1 VSTPL
6 DEYKAALPHDGKG
19 APPPAGKTAPATAT
33 AKRKH
38 HPVLI
43 GLGVVAAL
51 VVLFVLFFDWNMLKH
66 PIERRVTAATGRAF
80 HIDGD
85 LSVKLSL
92 KPRITVDGLRL
103 GNLPGAKTP
112 EMASVQRLQ
121 LRLHLVPLV
130 FKHDVVLSEVR
141 VTKPDL
147 LLERLGDGREN
158 WVFPKGKAEWPEI
171 RDLEVGDGRFRFRD
185 VKMDT
190 DLAFDVTSGAR
201 GVDARVAPLQIDGK
215 GKYRGNQVAVDGRID
230 SPLALAEKTRPYR
243 IDLRAHAGATSATAK
258 GTLAGLQLHGF
269 RLDFGLRGPSLDLLF
284 PLLGIALPDTPP
296 YRLQGL
302 LTREERTWHYDDFT
316 GKVGDSDLAGDASV
330 RTGGKRPFLK
340 ADLVSKHLD
349 LDDLNGFLG
358 APPQVT
364 AGESATPE
372 QRAEAAARAASTHVL
387 PDRDF
392 ELAKLRNMDADV
404 RLRAHHIE
412 TRKLPVETMDAHLY
426 VDDAVLRLDPITF
439 GVAGGTL
446 GGKIRLDARK
456 PRIASS
462 ATLHARGMD
471 LAELFPGVEVTKTSV
486 GRVGGDLN
494 LSGSGNSVAKMLG
507 TSTGDVGLTMG
518 RGRISNLLLELAGID
533 IAESLKFMIGKDR
546 TVPIR
551 CAFSQF
557 TVKDGLM
564 DTRRLAFDTTDTV
577 VFGSGTVNLRDESLK
592 LTLKPQPKDHSLLAL
607 RTTLLVDGSFKDP
620 NVHPDIAKITL
631 RLAAAALLGAV
642 TPPAALL
649 ATYETGPG
657 KNKQVAC
664 EGGPSNDEREALQT
678 AKREAAPRRD

>member
-1 VSTPL
+1 VSTRK
-6 DEYKAALPHDGKG
+6 DKAATKPAAVPSTSSG
-19 APPPAGKTAPATAT
+19 AEGTGAAAPR
-33 AKRKH
+33 RKH
-38 HPVLI
+38 HVVL
-43 GLGVVAAL
+43 GTLAVVAAAI
-51 VVLFVLFFDWNMLKH
+51 VLFVLFFDWNMLKH
-66 PIERRVTAATGRAF
+66 PIERRVTAASGREF

-103 GNLPGAKTP
+103 GNLPGAKER

-121 LRLHLVPLV
+121 MRLHLVPLV
-130 FKHDVVLSEVR
+130 FKHDVVLSEVK
-141 VTKPDL
+141 VTKPRL
-147 LLERLGDGREN
+147 LLERLADGREN

-171 RDLEVGDGRFRFRD
+171 RGLDVGDGTFRFRD

-201 GVDARVAPLQIDGK
+201 RMDSRVAPLRIDGK

-230 SPLALAEKTRPYR
+230 SPLALADKARPYR
-243 IDLRAHAGATSATAK
+243 IDLRGHAGPTSATAK

-330 RTGGKRPFLK
+330 RTGGDRPFLK
-340 ADLVSKHLD
+340 ADLVSRHLD
-349 LDDLNGFLG
+349 LDDLAGFIG

-364 AGESATPE
+364 AGESASSE
-372 QRAEAAARAASTHVL
+372 QRAAAAARAASPRVL
-387 PDRDF
+387 PDRPF
-392 ELAKLRNMDADV
+392 QLAKLRRMDADV
-404 RLRAHHIE
+404 RLKARRIE
-412 TRKLPVETMDAHLY
+412 TRKLPVDTMDAHLFL
-426 VDDAVLRLDPITF
+426 DDGLLRLDPITF

-446 GGKIRLDARK
+446 GGKIRMNARK
-456 PRIASS
+456 PVIESN
-462 ATLHARGMD
+462 ATLRARGMD
-471 LAELFPGVEVTKTSV
+471 LAQLFPGVDITKTSV
-486 GRVGGDLN
+486 GRVGGELQLAGN
-494 LSGSGNSVAKMLG
+494 GNSVAKMLA
-507 TSTGDVGLTMG
+507 TSDGEVGLTMG
-518 RGRISNLLLELAGID
+518 SGRISNLLLEFAGID
-533 IAESLKFMIGKDR
+533 IAESLKFLIGKDH

-551 CAFSQF
+551 CAFSEF
-557 TVKDGLM
+557 AVKEGVM

-577 VFGSGTVNLRDESLK
+577 VFGSGTVSLRDESLK

-607 RTTLLVDGSFKDP
+607 RTTLHVDGTFKDP
-620 NVHPDIAKITL
+620 AVHPDIAKMTL
-631 RLAAAALLGAV
+631 RLAAAALLGTI

-657 KNKQVAC
+657 KDKRVAC
-664 EGGPSNDEREALQT
+664 EGGPSADERQALQT
-678 AKREAAPRRD
+678 AKHDAATRRD